1 MKKTS
6 PLTVTSQVERFRS
19 LKNELKP
26 PIDLNDAELGYFKMI
41 VPAREACSWTE
52 HDLLIAA
59 NLAITLVQLDKA
71 NLEIAKG
78 GLMVTNNRGTPVC
91 NPAIT
96 AKLSL
101 MTTVLAVNRHLGLSA
116 SQRGL
121 SDAEQRVRN
130 EADKAARKVINK
142 AQGDDLLA

>member
-26 PIDLNDAELGYFKMI
+26 PIALDDDAKRYFKML
-41 VPAREACSWTE
+41 VEGREACSWTE
-52 HDLLIAA
+52 HDLLIVSQ
-59 NLAITLVQLDKA
+59 LSITLCQVDEA
-71 NLEIAKG
+71 NVEIAKSG
-78 GLMVTNNRGTPVC
+78 FMVTNNRGTPVC

-101 MTTVLAVNRHLGLSA
+101 MTTVLAMNRHLGLSA

-121 SDAEQRVRN
+121 SDGEQRVRN
-130 EADKAARKVINK
+130 EADKAARKVISRVK
-142 AQGDDLLA
+142 GDDLLA